1 LVVEK
6 EVEKQISSTF
16 AQKKR
21 MGQNT
26 NIEQNKAKL
35 KKNIKSAQQGGDKE
49 H

>member
-1 LVVEK
+1 
-6 EVEKQISSTF
+6 
-16 AQKKR
+16 

-35 KKNIKSAQQGGDKE
+35 KKNIRSAQQGGDKE